1 MIEQLLTSPGDSVHI
16 QIQEICQQTIS
27 AMTQFDRF
35 QAGVKTALLLVE
47 QAIEEQDG
55 GFEFIRRN
63 LQSTRIGNNRNRLCS
78 CCCPQLP
85 AVERRIGRR
94 VQVPPA
100 DFGAAEAA
108 ALDQLAQRVVYFH
121 VQCIGEI
128 IGKEPSRRTSDENL
142 RGRQ

>member
-35 QAGVKTALLLVE
+35 QAGVQTALLLIE

-63 LQSTRIGNNRNRLCS
+63 LKGASIGNDRNRLCS
-78 CCCPQLP
+78 CCCPQLL
-85 AVERRIGRR
+85 AVERRIDRC
-94 VQVPPA
+94 VQVAPA
-100 DFGAAEAA
+100 DFGASE
-108 ALDQLAQRVVYFH
+108 
-121 VQCIGEI
+121 
-128 IGKEPSRRTSDENL
+128 
-142 RGRQ
+142 